1 MTTQSRCPDCGTN
14 IGEPHQNNCD
24 IERCSVCGSQR
35 ITCNCNGHDP
45 QQVAWTGEWPPAKL
59 TDHEQLLATSPPGKD
74 LQETNPTSLKT
85 LFPDD
90 AQECEIVKKLID
102 DALKLKVKV
111 GVTPAISKLYIIQM
125 IRSTFHPTHVFNK
138 ILNCPKRGP
147 YGVTQSGVENLE
159 RGAAKLLA
167 DALKGL
173 KATFVMDKVGMIT
186 RRKIPE
192 VANDVSKAVEQL
204 VDKQPHLAEAFEILC
219 QTIHECAPVPA
230 EIVVSLE
237 DENELTWG
245 TLELLDAVK
254 QKIATAFV

>member
-24 IERCSVCGSQR
+24 IERCSVCGGQR

-45 QQVAWTGEWPPAKL
+45 QQVAWTGDWPPAQL
-59 TDHEQLLATSPPGKD
+59 TEDEPLAAMLPDKGPEEKNT
-74 LQETNPTSLKT
+74 TSLKT

-125 IRSTFHPTHVFNK
+125 IGSTFHPTHIFNK
-138 ILNCPKRGP
+138 TLNCPKNGS
-147 YGVTQSGVENLE
+147 YGATKSGIENLQ

-173 KATFVMDKVGMIT
+173 KATFVMDKAGMIT
-186 RRKIPE
+186 RREEPE
-192 VANDVSKAVEQL
+192 LTNDFSKAVEQL

-219 QTIHECAPVPA
+219 QTIHDGAPVPA